1 MSSLKSYI
9 SDNPKKGDDEHNK
22 MCNVEEVINFSEEI
36 DNAKNK
42 KSVHCQFCNS
52 IMLKPQS
59 GKYLETQ
66 VRLKQFVYIYLI

>member
-1 MSSLKSYI
+1 MSTTT
-9 SDNPKKGDDEHNK
+9 
-22 MCNVEEVINFSEEI
+22 EEATNFSQEI

-42 KSVHCQFCNS
+42 NAVHCQFCNS

-66 VRLKQFVYIYLI
+66 VRRVAGYI